1 VIWRDHIF
9 GAPFGAFW
17 VNKKTNKNNK
27 NINGGEQQLSNT
39 KTKKT
44 RSFSIKVKKTKKAD
58 RIQIP
63 GGWE

>member
-44 RSFSIKVKKTKKAD
+44 PKLFHQSEKNKKKRTGFKFQA
-58 RIQIP
+58 
-63 GGWE
+63 E